1 MNYAIVKTL
10 IWKDWYLQRWPLG
23 GCVAGGLLALSILG
37 SAGQDGAFAGTVL
50 LITVMIMASVS
61 VALATIAGER
71 KDQTLAFVM
80 SLPVSSREYTASKM
94 LGGAMLLIVP
104 WTALTIGTLS
114 VIVASPSLPNGL
126 LPHTAI
132 MMGELLASAFVLLA
146 VALVTESQGWTIA
159 VMIVGNLFINWFLY
173 YLARNPAISTSMRG
187 PTPVWNETVI
197 ALLLTEFAVIVAALG
212 LAFYFQDRK
221 TDFL

>member
-1 MNYAIVKTL
+1 MNYALVKTL

-23 GCVAGGLLALSILG
+23 GCLAGGLLALALLAA
-37 SAGQDGAFAGTVL
+37 AGEDGAFAGTVL

-104 WTALTIGTLS
+104 WAALTIGAIA
-114 VIVASPSLPNGL
+114 VILASPSLPNGL

-132 MMGELLASAFVLLA
+132 MMTELLANSFVLLA

-159 VMIVGNLFINWFLY
+159 VMIVGNLFVNWFLY
-173 YLARNPAISTSMRG
+173 YLARTPAVSGSMRG

-197 ALLLTEFAVIVAALG
+197 LLLLAEAGVILGALA
-212 LAFYFQDRK
+212 LAFYFQGRK